1 MIDDGAEGADDTLL
15 RPFVIT
21 GGRTRPGLRGLQ
33 VETQI
38 RSTAQP
44 GARPLRFEAQR
55 IVELCRQP
63 HSLAE
68 VAVALGQPLG
78 VTRVLVADLVAANA
92 VVCEQ
97 PSPISIALL
106 ERILDRVRAL

>member
-1 MIDDGAEGADDTLL
+1 MSGQTPDGELL

-21 GGRTRPGLRGLQ
+21 GGRTHPVLTGLG

-38 RSTAQP
+38 RARDDVPAAQ
-44 GARPLRFEAQR
+44 ARFEARQ
-55 IVELCRQP
+55 IVELCREP

-68 VAVALGQPLG
+68 LAVLLGQPLG
-78 VTRVLVADLVAANA
+78 VTRVLVADLVAAGL
-92 VVCEQ
+92 VSCEQ
-97 PSPISIALL
+97 PGQISVALL